1 MKSGMQAHR
10 FTRAFH
16 VLVLW
21 LCFLPVVFGADPIL
35 ALEHVPN
42 FHRVNDRI
50 YRSGEPSVVG
60 LQELG
65 AFGIKRVIDL
75 REKSEATTFEK
86 ETLEKL
92 GIKYTNI
99 PFAALSAPSN
109 QQIESVLKLL
119 TDNDASP
126 ILVHCRRGKD
136 RTGTVIACYRIQHDG
151 WDNSRA
157 LAEAKE
163 YGMSSLERGMRAY
176 ILHFVPISLPILGAS
191 VH

>member
-1 MKSGMQAHR
+1 MKLVAIS
-10 FTRAFH
+10 RASA
-16 VLVLW
+16 LW
-21 LCFLPVVFGADPIL
+21 LCFASAVISADLPATHIR
-35 ALEHVPN
+35 N
-42 FHRVNDRI
+42 FDRVNDHI

-60 LQELG
+60 LQELS
-65 AFGIKRVIDL
+65 ALGIKRVIDL

-99 PFAALSAPSN
+99 PFDAWSAPSN
-109 QQIESVLKLL
+109 GQIQRVLKLL
-119 TDNDASP
+119 TDSDPSP
-126 ILVHCRRGKD
+126 ILLHCRRGKD

-151 WDNSRA
+151 WDNRRA

-163 YGMSSLERGMRAY
+163 HGMSHLERGMQGY
-176 ILHFVPISLPILGAS
+176 ILRFTPVSLSVLGSA